1 MVPNAGILIICSSL
15 RLSSVAP
22 GNGRILDQDIV
33 LSGYRVP
40 AKASRTT

>member
-1 MVPNAGILIICSSL
+1 MFLESCSSL
-15 RLSSVAP
+15 RLSSVVP
-22 GNGRILDQDIV
+22 GNGRTLDQDIV